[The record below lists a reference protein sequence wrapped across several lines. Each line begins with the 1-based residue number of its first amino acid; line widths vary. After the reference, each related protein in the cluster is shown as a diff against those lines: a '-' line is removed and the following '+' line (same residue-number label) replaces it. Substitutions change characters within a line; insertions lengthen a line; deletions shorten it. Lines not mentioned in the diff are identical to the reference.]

1 MKLAMAKSM
10 DPQKLYAAVKR
21 DGKVRIK
28 ALLESTVTEAAQE
41 ALLPS

>member
-21 DGKVRIK
+21 DGKVRTK
-28 ALLESTVTEAAQE
+28 VLLESTVTEAAQE